1 MVAIVLCVA
10 GERLYDGVVNID
22 DDNED
27 DVDDGVDDSDDV
39 GEMLTEKEKK
49 NEKTYHSY
57 INFFLSVH
65 EYRLMQ

>member
-39 GEMLTEKEKK
+39 GEMLT
-49 NEKTYHSY
+49 HS
-57 INFFLSVH
+57 LHVRGHCS
-65 EYRLMQ
+65 LTCL

>member
-49 NEKTYHSY
+49 MKKPITVTS
-57 INFFLSVH
+57 IFFSL
-65 EYRLMQ
+65 YTNIG